1 MASQSI
7 VKYYESLILGTKQR
21 VTKDYKNIAKPIML
35 LAIFKLIEDGSIIG
49 NRIILDANLIG
60 AYNDLFKNYRPNE
73 ITLPIYPYYYL
84 RNDQFYHIKGDTSR
98 RTPSLKYIREKIE
111 FAYFDEELW
120 TILQEGDVRMH
131 FVNKIQS
138 FFLKRDE

>member
-7 VKYYESLILGTKQR
+7 VKYYESMILGTKQR
-21 VTKDYKNIAKPIML
+21 VTKEYKNIAKPIML
-35 LAIFKLIEDGSIIG
+35 LAIFKLIEEGCIIG
-49 NRIILDANLIG
+49 NRIVLDGKLIG
-60 AYNDLFKNYRPNE
+60 VYNDLFKIYRPNE

-120 TILQEGDVRMH
+120 NILQESDVRTH
-131 FVNKIQS
+131 FANKIQS
-138 FFLKRDE
+138 FFLKQNE